1 MTEKQSDIETSSAQQ
16 PILITVNYGKA
27 LRVIGQELAGHFP
40 RVLEITADGA
50 SFSVSGECHPNP
62 FEAVKE
68 SLLKKAW
75 KTFFSS
81 AEAADSAETSVQAT
95 RFSRSYDAAEID
107 RLDQI
112 NRARRTDSFRR
123 ADAYSLA
130 ERLRTM
136 GAIIDAN
143 KGRLKLLRKEADRL
157 SVEYW
162 DPQGELKSAKL
173 TTVIM
178 YRNQKRFDAQRKN
191 SPAELWEGYDF

>member
-1 MTEKQSDIETSSAQQ
+1 MISKQSDNETSSAQE
-16 PILITVNYGKA
+16 PILTTVNYGKA
-27 LRVIGQELAGHFP
+27 LRVIGQELAGLFP
-40 RVLEITADGA
+40 RVLEIATDGA
-50 SFSVSGECHPNP
+50 SFEVSGECHPNP
-62 FEAVKE
+62 FDAVKE
-68 SLLKKAW
+68 SVFKKAW

-81 AEAADSAETSVQAT
+81 VLAADSAQTSAPAT
-95 RFSRSYDAAEID
+95 RFSRRYDAAEID

-112 NRARRTDSFRR
+112 NRARRTDNSRR

-143 KGRLKLLRKEADRL
+143 KGRLKFLRKEADRL

-162 DPQGELKSAKL
+162 DPQGEIQTAKL
-173 TTVIM
+173 TSVIM
-178 YRNQKRFDAQRKN
+178 YRNRQRFDGRRQN

>member
-1 MTEKQSDIETSSAQQ
+1 MKSKESETETSSVRE
-16 PILITVNYGKA
+16 PILNTVNYGKA

-50 SFSVSGECHPNP
+50 SFAVSGDCHPNP

-68 SLLKKAW
+68 NVFKKAW
-75 KTFFSS
+75 KVFFPS
-81 AEAADSAETSVQAT
+81 ATPADSAPTASAT
-95 RFSRSYDAAEID
+95 RVSRSFDEAEID

-112 NRARRTDSFRR
+112 NSARRSDDYRR
-123 ADAYSLA
+123 ADSYSLA

-136 GAIIDAN
+136 GAIVDRN
-143 KGRLKLLRKEADRL
+143 QGRLKLLRKEADRL

-162 DPQGELKSAKL
+162 DAQGEIKSAKL
-173 TTVIM
+173 TTVIL
-178 YRNQKRFDAQRKN
+178 YQNQQRFDAQRQN